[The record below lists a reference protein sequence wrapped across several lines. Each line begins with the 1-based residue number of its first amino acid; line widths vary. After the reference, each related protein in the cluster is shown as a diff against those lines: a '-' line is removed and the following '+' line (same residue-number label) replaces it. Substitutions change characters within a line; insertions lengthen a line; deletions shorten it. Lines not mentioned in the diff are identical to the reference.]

1 MALIDLSGL
10 ETIRDLTAEVR
21 GCRIALESIAQS
33 LLRLTEIPAAPP
45 MGKPA
50 GPEAIGSYA
59 QSLMRDEGE
68 EAEELRERLRA
79 AGLSD
84 AQIEAQVLTFFEQG
98 GEVDEE
104 STG

>member
-1 MALIDLSGL
+1 MASAELLIDRRTSRRSPAKRASVDP
-10 ETIRDLTAEVR
+10 RDRV
-21 GCRIALESIAQS
+21 
-33 LLRLTEIPAAPP
+33 LRRADEIVLVDVT
-45 MGKPA
+45 M
-50 GPEAIGSYA
+50 
-59 QSLMRDEGE
+59 
-68 EAEELRERLRA
+68 EELRERLRA